1 MWWSRT
7 PSLTSSLL
15 SAPPAALTEPGHE
28 NRIYDL
34 TGPEALTHA
43 EMAAFISDAVGRPIT
58 FVDVPPEAMRDAL
71 LGVGLPL
78 WQADGLVEDYA
89 HYRRGE
95 ASALTQGVQDATG
108 KPPRT
113 FSAFARDYAPAFS

>member
-1 MWWSRT
+1 VDVRDN
-7 PSLTSSLL
+7 
-15 SAPPAALTEPGHE
+15 AAAAAAALTGPGHE
-28 NRIYDL
+28 GRTYDL

-43 EMAAFISDAVGRPIT
+43 QMAAPLSGALGRPVA
-58 FVDVPPEAMRDAL
+58 FADVPPEAMRDAL
-71 LGVGLPL
+71 LDAGMPL

-95 ASALTQGVQDATG
+95 ASAEAPGVRDATG
-108 KPPRT
+108 EPPRA